1 MGQGMTFWIWA
12 IGLAA
17 AALLLAEAAC
27 RWWVRRRSGYYVWP
41 PGKRLEVRLDRDV
54 FPEGERSVRF
64 DVNADGERGGDVPDP
79 DGLYRILV
87 TGGSATECF
96 TLDQPTSWPGALEG
110 LLRAPDKMRA
120 LGARRVH
127 VGNIGRSYTG
137 SAELDLILERVL
149 PQYDRLDAIIIM
161 VGAGDVVQWLEEGAP
176 PSLPPARIPA
186 ARIFSRHPEQRFSW
200 KPSGWALIEVG
211 RRLRR
216 SLLRPQEVE
225 ERGGAWYATARRMR
239 AEAKEVR
246 TTVPDPA
253 VMVDR
258 FEHYFR
264 RVLSRAKGHAERVIV
279 ARQPW
284 FEKDYTAAEAAH
296 FWHAGVGKA
305 WKGPITVYYGLEVV
319 NRLMGLVDAR
329 AAAVAVECGVEQI
342 DLQSLV
348 TPGLQHY
355 YDHTHFTPA
364 GAAVVAEALAA
375 ALTREG
381 GRRAGR
387 EPSFNSASVG
397 SGSSMPR
404 R

>member
-1 MGQGMTFWIWA
+1 MTFWISA

-17 AALLLAEAAC
+17 AASLLAEVAC
-27 RWWVRRRSGYYVWP
+27 RWWVRHRSGYYVWP

-64 DVNADGERGGDVPDP
+64 DVNADGERGGEVPKP
-79 DGLYRILV
+79 DGLYRILA

-96 TLDQPTSWPGALEG
+96 ALDQPTSWPGALEI
-110 LLRAPDKMRA
+110 LLRAPDKLRA
-120 LGARRVH
+120 LGARHVH

-137 SAELDLILERVL
+137 SAELDFVLERVL
-149 PQYDRLDAIIIM
+149 PQYRRLDAIVIM

-176 PSLPPARIPA
+176 PSLPPAHIPA
-186 ARIFSRHPEQRFSW
+186 GRIFSRHPEQRFGW
-200 KPSGWALIEVG
+200 KPSQWALIEVG

-216 SLLRPQEVE
+216 SLLRPREVE
-225 ERGGAWYATARRMR
+225 ERAGAWYATARRMR
-239 AEAKEVR
+239 AEAKEIR
-246 TTVPDPA
+246 TTVPDAA

-258 FEHYFR
+258 FEHHFR
-264 RVLSRAKGHAERVIV
+264 RALSRAKAHAERVIV

-284 FEKDYTAAEAAH
+284 FEKDYTAAEATH
-296 FWHAGVGKA
+296 FWHAGLGKA
-305 WKGPITVYYGLEVV
+305 WKGPITVYYSLEVV
-319 NRLMGLVDAR
+319 NRLMGLVDGR

-364 GAAVVAEALAA
+364 GAAVVADALVT
-375 ALTREG
+375 ALTREA
-381 GRRAGR
+381 GRRVAR
-387 EPSFNSASVG
+387 EPSFTSTGVA
-397 SGSSMPR
+397 SGSSMPGR
-404 R
+404 

>member
-1 MGQGMTFWIWA
+1 MTFWIWA

-17 AALLLAEAAC
+17 AASLLAEVAC
-27 RWWVRRRSGYYVWP
+27 RWWVRHRSGYYVWP

-64 DVNADGERGGDVPDP
+64 DVNADGERGGDVPSP
-79 DGLYRILV
+79 DGLYRILA
-87 TGGSATECF
+87 TGGSATECYA
-96 TLDQPTSWPGALEG
+96 LDQRTSWPGALEG
-110 LLRAPDKMRA
+110 LLHAPDKLHA

-127 VGNIGRSYTG
+127 VGNIGRSYIG
-137 SAELDLILERVL
+137 SAELDFVLERVL
-149 PQYDRLDAIIIM
+149 PQYRRLDAIVVM
-161 VGAGDVVQWLEEGAP
+161 VGAADVVQWLEEGAP
-176 PSLPPARIPA
+176 PSLPPAHIPA
-186 ARIFSRHPEQRFSW
+186 GKIFSRHPEQRFGW
-200 KPSGWALIEVG
+200 KPSQWALIEVG

-216 SLLRPQEVE
+216 SLLRPLEVE
-225 ERGGAWYATARRMR
+225 ERAGAWYATARRMR
-239 AEAKEVR
+239 AEAKEMR

-264 RVLSRAKGHAERVIV
+264 RVLSRTKGHAERVIV

-284 FEKDYTAAEAAH
+284 FEKDYTAVEAAY
-296 FWHAGVGKA
+296 FWHAGLGKA
-305 WKGPITVYYGLEVV
+305 WKGPITVYYSLEVV
-319 NRLMGLVDAR
+319 NRLMGLVDRR

-348 TPGLQHY
+348 TPGLEHY

-364 GAAVVAEALAA
+364 GAAVVAEALVA
-375 ALTREG
+375 ALTRT
-381 GRRAGR
+381 GRRTGR
-387 EPSFNSASVG
+387 EPSFTSTRVA

>member
-1 MGQGMTFWIWA
+1 MTFWISA

-17 AALLLAEAAC
+17 AASLLAEVAC
-27 RWWVRRRSGYYVWP
+27 RWWVRHRSGYYVWP
-41 PGKRLEVRLDRDV
+41 PGKRLEVRLDREV
-54 FPEGERSVRF
+54 FPDGERSVRF
-64 DVNADGERGGDVPDP
+64 DVNADGERGGDVPNP
-79 DGLYRILV
+79 DGLYRILA
-87 TGGSATECF
+87 TGGSATECYA
-96 TLDQPTSWPGALEG
+96 LDQATSWPGALEV
-110 LLRAPDKMRA
+110 LLRAPDKLHA

-127 VGNIGRSYTG
+127 VGNIGRSYIG
-137 SAELDLILERVL
+137 SAELDFVLERVL
-149 PQYDRLDAIIIM
+149 PQYRRLDAIVIM
-161 VGAGDVVQWLEEGAP
+161 VGAADVVQWLEDGAP
-176 PSLPPARIPA
+176 PSLPPVHIPA
-186 ARIFSRHPEQRFSW
+186 GKIFSRHPEQRFGW
-200 KPSGWALIEVG
+200 KPSQWALIEVG

-225 ERGGAWYATARRMR
+225 ERAGAWYATARRMR
-239 AEAKEVR
+239 AEAKEMR

-264 RVLSRAKGHAERVIV
+264 RVLNRAKGHAERVIV

-296 FWHAGVGKA
+296 FWHAGLGKA
-305 WKGPITVYYGLEVV
+305 WQGPITVYYGLEVV
-319 NRLMGLVDAR
+319 NRLMGLVDSR
-329 AAAVAVECGVEQI
+329 AAAVAVECGVEQV

-364 GAAVVAEALAA
+364 GAAVVAEALVA
-375 ALTREG
+375 ALTRKTRG
-381 GRRAGR
+381 RAGR
-387 EPSFNSASVG
+387 EPSFNSTRVA

-404 R
+404 T